1 MTKKSKIEHVLHETQ
16 MTAVHVIDDDTE
28 HDPRRGKPDT
38 KALHRLQKSIQRVG
52 LLQSPAI
59 ERIDDRYRIVAGRRR
74 LRACK
79 TLIEKGIWPA
89 DASIPTIIVDA
100 ETAARLRTMA
110 MAENTQREAMHPVD
124 SYEQVRDIMADAGD
138 EREAADALGLSILQ
152 VRQFEALGKIAPEI
166 RDAWRAGKID
176 DSTAKAFT
184 LTDDHTR
191 QVEVYNR
198 LKKGYGLYAH
208 GVRSELGANQHDQ
221 IYALAVV
228 GEEAYIKAGGQVRK
242 DLFSDAV
249 IVSDPDLLHRLA
261 NDLVTAKCNELVA
274 DGWSWALPVASVQ
287 NRWSYHDELHDVP
300 VSEAEHAELKTI
312 ETRMNEINDKDDNTK
327 EEAEELLRLDARS
340 DEIKAEAFKR
350 ACTPELKARTGCLV
364 ALGRDGITV
373 NYGLVP
379 PGTPQTAAAGGEPQ
393 AQNEENKDAG
403 ATISGALLLHLTSEL
418 TKAVATI
425 VAEQPNLAAGL
436 LVAGLNS
443 GWRSPVKINS
453 DGLLH
458 REARRTGGG
467 SFLKEIQEHRAMSD
481 MAKAVSTMLDCRL
494 MAVGNKR
501 TAETQAILELIGRKV
516 YEEAAIEVF
525 DAETY
530 FTTASLGRLEEFVA
544 QVNELRKATLGDKI
558 ELLATPKGKKA
569 DKAAWAAA
577 RAKEIGW
584 LPPEL
589 RYDCDDLDIPREI
602 PLHAGNDDDEDG
614 DIEDQEIDDEQ
625 DDDEAA

>member
-16 MTAVHVIDDDTE
+16 MTAVHIIDDDTE
-28 HDPRRGKPDT
+28 HDPRRGKPDM
-38 KALHRLQKSIQRVG
+38 KALQRLQKSIQRVG

-59 ERIDDRYRIVAGRRR
+59 ERIGDRYRIVAGRRR

-89 DASIPTIIVDA
+89 DASIPTIVVDA

-124 SYEQVRDIMADAGD
+124 SYEQVRDIMADGGD

-152 VRQFEALGKIAPEI
+152 VRQFEALGKLDELILKE
-166 RDAWRAGKID
+166 WRAGKID
-176 DSTAKAFT
+176 EPTAKAFT
-184 LTDDHTR
+184 LTDDKAK

-198 LKKGYGLYAH
+198 LKKAYGLYAH
-208 GVRSELGANQHDQ
+208 GVRQALGATSSDVA
-221 IYALAVV
+221 YAMQAV

-242 DLFSDAV
+242 DLFSEAV

-261 NDLVTAKCNELVA
+261 NDLVTAKCDELVA
-274 DGWSWALPVASVQ
+274 DGWSWALPVGSVQ
-287 NRWSYHDELHDVP
+287 NRWSYRDELRDIP
-300 VSEAEHAELKTI
+300 VSESEQAELDTI
-312 ETRMNEINDKDDNTK
+312 ETRMEELNDKDDSTK

-364 ALGRDGITV
+364 ALGRDGMTI

-379 PGTPQTAAAGGEPQ
+379 PGTTETTAAGDEPQ

-458 REARRTGGG
+458 REARKTGGD
-467 SFLKEIQEHRAMSD
+467 SFLKELQEQRAMSD

-501 TAETQAILELIGRKV
+501 TAETQAILELIGAER
-516 YEEAAIEVF
+516 YEDAAREIF

-530 FTTASLGRLEEFVA
+530 FTKASLARLEEFVA
-544 QVNELRKATLGDKI
+544 QVNEDRILPEGG
-558 ELLATPKGKKA
+558 EPLAIPKGKKA

-577 RAKEIGW
+577 RVKEVGW

-589 RYDCDDLDIPREI
+589 RYECDDLDIPHEI
-602 PLHAGNDDDEDG
+602 PLHAGNDDDHDD
-614 DIEDQEIDDEQ
+614 DIEDQEIGDEQ
-625 DDDEAA
+625 DEEEAA